1 LNVSLFFWVPFCFFP
16 ILNTVNYLFSP
27 VETATAT
34 PKPSKI
40 KYEKCYYSLENCRT
54 LKKSEKDC
62 RRLKKK
68 KTVEV

>member
-1 LNVSLFFWVPFCFFP
+1 
-16 ILNTVNYLFSP
+16 LFSP

-40 KYEKCYYSLENCRT
+40 KYEKCYYSLDNCRT
-54 LKKSEKDC
+54 LKKKSEKNC

-68 KTVEV
+68 KTVEDNEG